1 MSLNS
6 KILAAS
12 VVLALSST
20 AVMAN
25 EESKDVNYGDPT
37 ASFSTLGVSASKD
50 ATQINGMYGAGANI
64 FQLDVTRQNKSGE
77 FSGRGRYFRVTDGLG
92 FSVDVLGD
100 KHSRTALGGLIYK
113 FQVTDNIMIFPMLS
127 AGATSAKGIHAVP
140 ELPELPDGPTPELPE
155 LPIPEL
161 PIHNPQPELYG
172 NNAKADGS
180 TKWETQG
187 LVQAGVYAMYAFDAG
202 HWLYANPKSTY
213 LFKAKEYVNQVEV
226 GGGFMIAPQASIGFK
241 VEHTM
246 DTKDAIGNKVKA
258 DTVTWLQANYYF

>member
-140 ELPELPDGPTPELPE
+140 EL
-155 LPIPEL
+155 
-161 PIHNPQPELYG
+161 YG
-172 NNAKADGS
+172 NNAKADDS